1 MMLLEDIKDKS
12 IPKKYNEKLCLV
24 MFAHSIILARDVYKV
39 IEDDLLEFADDFE
52 KFKNYPWGYD
62 CYKLGHLNPFL
73 PSKSRSRITW
83 MRFLIQG
90 SLGGWL
96 QRATQELRRLISLTL
111 RMMQQVQP
119 HVEALHDQPTTTDL
133 GATSGGVDGGNFD
146 VAGNHADA
154 AAAPVMMMII
164 QDKLFEK
171 INALVN
177 DVEEMKSKKG
187 VIPSKKV
194 RMDEDM
200 IEYIRGKRPYP
211 HSKDWIKAKSILAVI
226 NVDIKYFLALEIL
239 LKEGMTKMRLSFRT
253 TTANT
258 KWNSSPQL
266 IRMYTLSIKYQDCSS
281 VASDGSSVASNGS
294 SVASDGLSEKQVS
307 IVLYDD
313 DILKYENFF
322 GLYETYLVSCTK
334 VRETHSYS
342 IRDGTYEWV
351 ADRYTIVEAVTNN
364 NGLETPLPALKKLDT
379 LSFSAIE
386 QQRPGVEFDLLTVV
400 VNCSAIQYTTD
411 QSKHIREVIVID
423 QSKKPFLFTIWGDL
437 ANNKGAA
444 LLHHLH
450 EYPVILAR
458 RIGVTEFRGGIF
470 ISPSSATLIFYFF
483 LLYIELIKLLVF
495 HVRNSKTSNKISVDN
510 LNKSSVCAGYYTE
523 KPGEAQRANVV
534 VLHFKKL
541 IIIISSLN
549 LAPIEDQVLAIP
561 TIPELL
567 STSVCAPKNKKNG
580 SLLQLCHLEVNIID
594 TSDTITVMIPE
605 TLRERILS
613 LTAEQIYEQVAIQLQ
628 KIDILHPAFTASESQ
643 QLTTTTFWWPLPASS
658 HGLTCT
664 KKFCLAIPGSQS

>member
-1 MMLLEDIKDKS
+1 MNTKLVFPQLLNSVNFSRSTQLFGYSACKVYKIDIIIHWVSWKINFALYWAWAFEVIPPPQKQIKDYLDEVS
-12 IPKKYNEKLCLV
+12 HPR
-24 MFAHSIILARDVYKV
+24 ILR
-39 IEDDLLEFADDFE
+39 
-52 KFKNYPWGYD
+52 
-62 CYKLGHLNPFL
+62 
-73 PSKSRSRITW
+73 
-83 MRFLIQG
+83 
-90 SLGGWL
+90 
-96 QRATQELRRLISLTL
+96 
-111 RMMQQVQP
+111 QVQP

-177 DVEEMKSKKG
+177 DVEEMKSKNG

-194 RMDEDM
+194 RMNEDM

-294 SVASDGLSEKQVS
+294 SVASDGLSEQQVS
-307 IVLYDD
+307 IVLYDN
-313 DILKYENFF
+313 DILKYENLF

-386 QQRPGVEFDLLTVV
+386 QQRPGVEFELLTVV

-423 QSKKPFLFTIWGDL
+423 QRVKH
-437 ANNKGAA
+437 NEQM
-444 LLHHLH
+444 LLSYTL
-450 EYPVILAR
+450 R
-458 RIGVTEFRGGIF
+458 
-470 ISPSSATLIFYFF
+470 SS
-483 LLYIELIKLLVF
+483 
-495 HVRNSKTSNKISVDN
+495 
-510 LNKSSVCAGYYTE
+510 SSS
-523 KPGEAQRANVV
+523 
-534 VLHFKKL
+534 L
-541 IIIISSLN
+541 SSLN

-567 STSVCAPKNKKNG
+567 STSGLSDKPRGGAIARKLMNSGNNEFLRFL
-580 SLLQLCHLEVNIID
+580 SLWCHLEVNIID

-613 LTAEQIYEQVAIQLQ
+613 LTAEQIYEQVAIQL
-628 KIDILHPAFTASESQ
+628 
-643 QLTTTTFWWPLPASS
+643 TTTTFWWPLPTSS